1 LSQKEFIILHQYTE
15 MFPSSDKQVRRK
27 GKNAFATENRRIVWE
42 CIVWPLIL
50 QINRQ
55 YFTLEEYHIKQNRF
69 CEIYTN
75 ISHKRL
81 SRGLISLI
89 KKGILMKTKKGYS
102 LHYRLV
108 PYMYRR
114 VLIDYGLAMKET
126 SSK

>member
-1 LSQKEFIILHQYTE
+1 
-15 MFPSSDKQVRRK
+15 MFPSSDSQVRRK
-27 GKNAFATENRRIVWE
+27 GKNAFATENRRVVWE

-50 QINRQ
+50 QIYRQ
-55 YFTLEEYHIKQNRF
+55 YFTIEEYHIRRNRF
-69 CEIYTN
+69 CEKYTN
-75 ISHKRL
+75 ISHIRL

-89 KKGILMKTKKGYS
+89 KKGILMKTKNVYS

-114 VLIDYGLAMKET
+114 VLIDFGLATKET

>member
-1 LSQKEFIILHQYTE
+1 

-27 GKNAFATENRRIVWE
+27 GKNAFATENRRVVWE
-42 CIVWPLIL
+42 CIAWPLIL

-81 SRGLISLI
+81 LRGLIS
-89 KKGILMKTKKGYS
+89 
-102 LHYRLV
+102 
-108 PYMYRR
+108 
-114 VLIDYGLAMKET
+114 DKERNFNEN
-126 SSK
+126 